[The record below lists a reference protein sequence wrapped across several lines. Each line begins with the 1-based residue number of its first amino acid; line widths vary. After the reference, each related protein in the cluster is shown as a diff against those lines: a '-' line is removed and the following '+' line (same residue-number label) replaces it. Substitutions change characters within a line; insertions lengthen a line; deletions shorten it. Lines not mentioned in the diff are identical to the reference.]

1 MCFCVYIYN
10 FISFGKPWIEKD
22 NSKNRKEMKE
32 EKKLILTDELN
43 DIEAKE
49 VDIVLVFIQ
58 TMKSLGRDEEKK
70 NRIIIIIKYVLY

>member
-1 MCFCVYIYN
+1 
-10 FISFGKPWIEKD
+10 
-22 NSKNRKEMKE
+22 MKE